1 MSMPVDIREQ
11 PEGINSLCHHVCSG
25 IKLQQFG
32 LMACTFR
39 LGFISVKQ
47 SDLHKMSGHRWPCR
61 LSWDA
66 FSSLTAV
73 KNWSRL
79 CQYVGFMIPK

>member
-11 PEGINSLCHHVCSG
+11 PGGVNSLCHHVCSG
-25 IKLQQFG
+25 IKLQQSG
-32 LMACTFR
+32 LMAGTFR

-47 SDLHKMSGHRWPCR
+47 SDLHKTSRHRWPCR

-73 KNWSRL
+73 KNWSD
-79 CQYVGFMIPK
+79 YVNM